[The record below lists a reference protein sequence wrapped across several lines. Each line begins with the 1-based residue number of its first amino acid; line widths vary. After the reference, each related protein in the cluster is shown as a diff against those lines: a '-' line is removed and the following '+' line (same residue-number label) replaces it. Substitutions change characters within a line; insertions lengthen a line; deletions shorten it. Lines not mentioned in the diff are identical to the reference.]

1 MYIYSRYCMA
11 HDKQKAEYNIM
22 LTRKLR
28 ANYRTGYWEF
38 FYPYEISWGCSGG
51 YEGAFAREGR
61 DVR

>member
-28 ANYRTGYWEF
+28 ANYRTGYWEVF
-38 FYPYEISWGCSGG
+38 FTHTKSLGVVPEDM
-51 YEGAFAREGR
+51 R
-61 DVR
+61 VRL